1 MMALRKVKD
10 HPDLVKDDQNKA
22 ILNVDQS
29 ALDAYKKRREQSRMM
44 SNVCTELDQVKN
56 DVQEIKSMIQQI
68 INNSTEN
75 KGVR

>member
-1 MMALRKVKD
+1 MALRKIKD

-29 ALDAYKKRREQSRMM
+29 ALEAYKKRREQSRLVK
-44 SNVCTELDQVKN
+44 NVCTELDDVKK
-56 DVQEIKSMIQQI
+56 DVQEIKAMIQQI
-68 INNSTEN
+68 INKSTEN

>member
-1 MMALRKVKD
+1 MALRKVKD

-29 ALDAYKKRREQSRMM
+29 ALDAYKKRRKQSRMM

>member
-1 MMALRKVKD
+1 MALRKVKD